1 MKHLP
6 LLFKE
11 IPMSSLHS
19 FTAVLALTALH
30 PLSSYAADTTPPTQ
44 SPSYWTTSWTAAP
57 QAAWSGDFLL
67 PTGLPFQLRQQTLRQ
82 VARLSIG
89 GSRLRV
95 ELSNE
100 YGSQP
105 LRIAAAHVARHR
117 DGSAAAPGSDRVLR
131 FGGLRELVLAPG
143 AKAVSDAVDLP
154 LPALSH
160 VAVSLYLDQPTP
172 PATFHWD
179 ARQTAYLVTGNF
191 AAEAQWPANAGTL
204 SARVFPSALIV
215 ETPRPPM
222 AVVALGDSLTD
233 GNGATPDADR
243 RWPDALA
250 ERLQGHGVAV
260 LNAGISG
267 GRLLRDGMGSSALAR
282 LQRDAL
288 GRSGVRALIVMLGT
302 NDIGWPGSP
311 FAPEEPPMTVEAM
324 VTGLRQLIAQ
334 AQAQNVRVI
343 GATIPPNEGAL
354 QGTPLEG
361 HHSAAK
367 EQVRLATNRWI
378 RESGAFDAVL
388 DFDAVLRDP
397 ALPARLQV
405 ALDSGDHL
413 HPGDA
418 GYRAMAQA
426 IDLQVLLGK

>member
-1 MKHLP
+1 MR
-6 LLFKE
+6 
-11 IPMSSLHS
+11 SLGS
-19 FTAVLALTALH
+19 FAAMLMLAALH
-30 PLSSYAADTTPPTQ
+30 PLSGHAADATPSTPA
-44 SPSYWTTSWTAAP
+44 PRHWATSWTAAP

-117 DGSAAAPGSDRVLR
+117 DGSATTPGSDRALH
-131 FGGLRELVLAPG
+131 FGGLRELELAPG

-160 VAVSLYLDQPTP
+160 VAVSLYLAQPTA

-179 ARQTAYLVTGNF
+179 ARQTAYLVAGNR
-191 AAEAQWPANAGTL
+191 AAEAQWPASAGTL
-204 SARVFPSALIV
+204 SARVFLSALIV
-215 ETPRPPM
+215 ESPRPPM
-222 AVVALGDSLTD
+222 VVVALGDSLTD

-250 ERLQGHGVAV
+250 ERLQEHGVAV

-267 GRLLRDGMGSSALAR
+267 GRLLRDGMGPSALAR

-302 NDIGWPGSP
+302 NDIGWPGGP
-311 FAPEEPPMTVEAM
+311 FAPEEPPVTAEAM
-324 VTGLRQLIAQ
+324 VAGLRQLIAR

-367 EQVRLATNRWI
+367 EQVRLAVNRWI
-378 RESGAFDAVL
+378 RESGAFDTVL
-388 DFDAVLRDP
+388 DFDVVLRDP
-397 ALPARLQV
+397 ARPARLR
-405 ALDSGDHL
+405 ATLDSGDHL

-426 IDLQVLLGK
+426 IDLRILLGE